1 MLYVLVVYFLQTF
14 LRCVEIIVFNIEVK
28 AKERLV
34 GSVKMQSENANAGG
48 TCCSNKTIICRFPS
62 GLKSILLKVGAQS
75 TREIG
80 RRSCET
86 RK

>member
-1 MLYVLVVYFLQTF
+1 M
-14 LRCVEIIVFNIEVK
+14 FNFKVK

-34 GSVKMQSENANAGG
+34 GSVEMQSELYVNAGG
-48 TCCSNKTIICRFPS
+48 ACCSNKTIICKFPS

-75 TREIG
+75 TREIERG
-80 RRSCET
+80 SSET

>member
-1 MLYVLVVYFLQTF
+1 M
-14 LRCVEIIVFNIEVK
+14 FNFEVK

-34 GSVKMQSENANAGG
+34 GSVEMQSELYANAGG
-48 TCCSNKTIICRFPS
+48 ACCSNKTIICKFPP

-75 TREIG
+75 TQEIE